1 MVRREEEEEEAVV
14 WCVWL
19 ILGTEDAL
27 VLPVNFAIVKTD
39 ALCVETYGI
48 RVRGQRP
55 EMQR

>member
-27 VLPVNFAIVKTD
+27 ILPVDFAIVKTD

-48 RVRGQRP
+48 RGQRP